1 MTIDL
6 WIRNDEGICSLELS
20 INDDVIYGHSH
31 RISGGAPYLS
41 YIVPDGPWCKI
52 NETRTVAT
60 IKNPLL
66 ALIAFEFTLT
76 IGCRL
81 VMASALVVCLDS
93 WVESGLGKYAF
104 TTLGFATVLPIE
116 RKDLQRYQ
124 NLSHPH
130 PRSEL

>member
-1 MTIDL
+1 MT
-6 WIRNDEGICSLELS
+6 
-20 INDDVIYGHSH
+20 
-31 RISGGAPYLS
+31 
-41 YIVPDGPWCKI
+41 DGPWCKI

-124 NLSHPH
+124 NLNHPD
-130 PRSEL
+130 PRPEL